1 MLKESAPALLR
12 KVFLML
18 GHRPTY
24 VEIDLAAIRHN
35 LLEVR
40 RRLGSGGKILAVVK
54 ADAYGHGAQRV
65 APALAAAGADLF
77 GVAIVEEGIELR
89 NAGVRQPIIV
99 LGGFYPGQEL
109 SLLQHELIPCLFD
122 LESARRLETIAAA
135 AGVVWPYHLKIDTG
149 MGRIGF
155 QPEELAAVL
164 PQLATLT
171 HLRLQGVLSHL
182 ALADDPPHPLTAEQ
196 IAIFRTL
203 LSQVRV
209 AGFTPAD
216 IHIGNS
222 ATIFSR
228 DIPECNIVRPGI
240 ALYGAAPSSYFAGQL
255 DLQPVMSFRSRIAL
269 LKSVAAGTGISYGHR
284 YRVTR
289 PSIIAAVPV
298 GYADGYSRQLTNRGE
313 VLVRGQRVPVAGTV
327 CMDWIMVD
335 VTDVPGVSVGDEVT
349 LLGRDH
355 DEAISAEEWAEK
367 VGTISY
373 EIFCNVSKRVPRI
386 YRD

>member
-1 MLKESAPALLR
+1 
-12 KVFLML
+12 ML

-35 LLEVR
+35 LQEVR
-40 RRLGSGGKILAVVK
+40 RRLGPVGKILAVVK

-122 LESARRLETIAAA
+122 LDSARRLETIAAA
-135 AGVVWPYHLKIDTG
+135 AGVIWPYHLKIDTG

-155 QPEELAAVL
+155 LPEELAAVL

-171 HLRLQGVLSHL
+171 HLRLDGVLSHL
-182 ALADDPPHPLTAEQ
+182 ALADDPPHPLTTEQ
-196 IAIFRTL
+196 IDLFRVI
-203 LSQVRV
+203 LSQVRA

-216 IHIGNS
+216 IHLGNS

-228 DIPECNIVRPGI
+228 DIPECNVVRPGI
-240 ALYGAAPSSYFAGQL
+240 ALYGASPSEYFAGQL
-255 DLQPVMSFRSRIAL
+255 DLRPVMSFRSRIAL
-269 LKSVAAGTGISYGHR
+269 LKSVPAGTGISYGHR
-284 YRVTR
+284 YRALR

-313 VLVRGQRVPVAGTV
+313 VLVRGQRAPVAGTV

-355 DEAISAEEWAEK
+355 NDAISAEEWAAK

>member
-1 MLKESAPALLR
+1 
-12 KVFLML
+12 ML

-40 RRLGSGGKILAVVK
+40 RRLGPVGKILAVVK

-65 APALAAAGADLF
+65 APVLAAAGADLF

-89 NAGVRQPIIV
+89 HAGVRQPIIV

-135 AGVVWPYHLKIDTG
+135 AGVIWPYHLKIDTG

-155 QPEELAAVL
+155 QPEELATVL

-171 HLRLQGVLSHL
+171 HLRLDGVLSHL

-196 IAIFRTL
+196 IAIFRSIL
-203 LSQVRV
+203 DQVRA
-209 AGFTPAD
+209 AGFAPVD
-216 IHIGNS
+216 IHLGNS

-228 DIPECNIVRPGI
+228 AIPECNVVRPGI
-240 ALYGAAPSSYFAGQL
+240 VLYGAAPSAYFSGQL

-269 LKSVAAGTGISYGHR
+269 LKSVPAGTGISYGHR

-289 PSIIAAVPV
+289 PSTIAAVPV

-313 VLVRGQRVPVAGTV
+313 VLVRGQRAPVAGTV

-335 VTDVPGVSVGDEVT
+335 VTAIPGVSVGDEVT

-355 DEAISAEEWAEK
+355 AAAITAEEWAEK

-386 YRD
+386 YRGQT